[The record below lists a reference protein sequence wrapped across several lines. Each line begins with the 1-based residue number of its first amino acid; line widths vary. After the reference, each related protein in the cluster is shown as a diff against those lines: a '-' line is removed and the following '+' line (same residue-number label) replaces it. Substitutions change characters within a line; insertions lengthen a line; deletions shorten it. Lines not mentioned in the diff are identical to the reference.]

1 MTENQ
6 YERPLLVT
14 ILAILY
20 ALGAMGCLVMGV
32 TVFAVGADALIE
44 AGLDPE
50 IAQLAS
56 AIGGMLIA
64 FAIVYLILCFG
75 FLKGWSIMWYL
86 GVIFSVIGIIGGIS
100 SIVMGQFYMAVL
112 LIIDVII
119 LLYLFKSNVKL
130 FFLKHE

>member
-20 ALGAMGCLVMGV
+20 ALSALGCLIIGI
-32 TVFAVGADALIE
+32 TVFAVGADVLIE
-44 AGLDPE
+44 AGLDSE

-56 AIGGMLIA
+56 AIGGMFIA
-64 FAIVYLILCFG
+64 IAVVYLVLCLG

-100 SIVMGQFYMAVL
+100 SIAMGQFYLAVL
-112 LIIDVII
+112 LIINVII